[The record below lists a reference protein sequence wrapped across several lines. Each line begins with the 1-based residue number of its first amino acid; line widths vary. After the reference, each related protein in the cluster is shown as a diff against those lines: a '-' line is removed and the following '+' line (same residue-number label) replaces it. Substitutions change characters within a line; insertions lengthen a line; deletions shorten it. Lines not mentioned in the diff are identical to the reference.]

1 MTRATR
7 RCKAGTRPVTT
18 TTLSADRRAAAA
30 LVQEP
35 RLVSV
40 ELHVAALDV
49 VPLERENYKAMLLPD
64 ELARAG
70 QFRFASDAERYIV
83 RRGKLRE
90 LLAARLGCEPRD
102 VALNCNSFGK
112 PRLRCSDLQFNL
124 SHSGGVALYVFAR
137 DSDIGCDI
145 EWRRPE
151 LAREEVAERFFSD
164 RELQSLRAV
173 PRNRWVDAFFNCWTR
188 KEAFIKALGFGV
200 SYPLK
205 AFDVSLVPGEPAAL
219 LRGPLGWSLRSFE
232 PMDGL
237 QAAVAIKDI

>member
-1 MTRATR
+1 MTA
-7 RCKAGTRPVTT
+7 
-18 TTLSADRRAAAA
+18 TLSADRSAATAA
-30 LVQEP
+30 VCEP
-35 RLVSV
+35 NLVSV
-40 ELHVAALDV
+40 EVHVATLDV
-49 VPLERENYKAMLLPD
+49 GPVERETYQAMLLPD
-64 ELARAG
+64 EVARAAR
-70 QFRFASDAERYIV
+70 FHFASDAERYIV

-90 LLAARLGCEPRD
+90 LLAARLGYQPRD

-112 PRLRCSDLQFNL
+112 PRLRCSELRFNL

-137 DSDIGCDI
+137 GCEIGCDI
-145 EWRRPE
+145 EWRRPG

-164 RELQSLRAV
+164 GELRSLRAV
-173 PRNRWVDAFFNCWTR
+173 PHNRWVEAFFNCWTR

-232 PMDGL
+232 PIDGL
-237 QAAVAIKDI
+237 QAAIAIKDI

>member
-1 MTRATR
+1 MTA
-7 RCKAGTRPVTT
+7 A
-18 TTLSADRRAAAA
+18 LSADRGATTA
-30 LVQEP
+30 LFRDP
-35 RLVSV
+35 NLVSV
-40 ELHVAALDV
+40 EVHLTTLDV
-49 VPLERENYKAMLLPD
+49 GTVERENYQATLLPD
-64 ELARAG
+64 EIARAAR
-70 QFRFASDAERYIV
+70 FHFASDAERYVV

-90 LLAARLGCEPRD
+90 LLAARVGCPPRD

-112 PRLRCSDLQFNL
+112 PRLRCSDLHFNL

-137 DSDIGCDI
+137 GSDIGCDI

-164 RELQSLRAV
+164 RELRSLRAV
-173 PRNRWVDAFFNCWTR
+173 PHNRWVEAFFNCWTR

-237 QAAVAIKDI
+237 QAAIAIKDI